1 MHGVPG
7 TFAMTGERPDE
18 FLTLLP
24 PEERE
29 KLDALGRRKSFPAG
43 AVMMYE
49 GQAGEL
55 IMVVLRG
62 VVKITQT
69 TAAGA
74 EIVLGF
80 CGEGELVGEL
90 SALDRQPRSS
100 TVTAVQPVEALLV
113 SASGFRSFIERSPP
127 AAVAIMRAMSRRFRD
142 ADRRVVEFGASD
154 ALGRVAA
161 RILELVEAYGRETA
175 NGVAITLPISQD
187 ELAGWAGCSKKAAVN
202 ALQTLRRL
210 GCIETGRRA
219 ITVVDADGLRA
230 RAASL

>member
-1 MHGVPG
+1 
-7 TFAMTGERPDE
+7 MTGERPDE

-29 KLDALGRRKSFPAG
+29 KLDALGRQKSFPAG

-49 GQAGEL
+49 GQAGEV

-100 TVTAVQPVEALLV
+100 TVTAVHPVEALLV
-113 SASGFRSFIERSPP
+113 SASGFRSFIEGSPP

-161 RILELVEAYGRETA
+161 RILELAEAYGRETA

-219 ITVVDADGLRA
+219 ITVVDAAGLRA
-230 RAASL
+230 RTASL